1 MFYFPINKLLSF
13 SQFVMLLIFVFHKKD
28 KPFNIFVLIVNTSIH
43 FQHLI
48 SDWLQMCIK
57 KIMITLSHAKLCFRI
72 SKWHWIRKNKTKRMK
87 NIDIGTLSKNKKK
100 LKKTLKSGF
109 RDFMISV
116 CYIHEWKLFLK
127 KVYKKAKYQKNRIT
141 TSTAN
146 NS

>member
-13 SQFVMLLIFVFHKKD
+13 SEFVMLLLFVFHKKD

-100 LKKTLKSGF
+100 LKKKNSQVWFQRLH
-109 RDFMISV
+109 DFCLLYTWM
-116 CYIHEWKLFLK
+116 KTFLK
-127 KVYKKAKYQKNRIT
+127 K
-141 TSTAN
+141 SL
-146 NS
+146 